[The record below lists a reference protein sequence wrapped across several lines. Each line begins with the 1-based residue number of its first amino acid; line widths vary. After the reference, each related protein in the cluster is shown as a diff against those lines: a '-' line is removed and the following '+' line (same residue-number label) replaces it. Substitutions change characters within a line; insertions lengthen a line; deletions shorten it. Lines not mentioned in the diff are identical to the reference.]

1 MVPSREGRML
11 GTREK
16 RDATE
21 IRVPAGSTDWETR
34 FPVSPLSIRRERP
47 IENFFAFVSGKKL
60 WAGAFRDS
68 GSAFHSIRF
77 ETIVEAR
84 LPYFLYTL
92 RGGHL
97 FSSCAPF
104 AFPLDLLPKYGPP
117 GELTVLST
125 GTVVATLRL
134 AWTGKAGIKQTL
146 QRDSEFSGILVSR
159 MEDSDMEISP
169 AAFQMPP

>member
-1 MVPSREGRML
+1 ML
-11 GTREK
+11 GTKEK
-16 RDATE
+16 RD
-21 IRVPAGSTDWETR
+21 VVETLAPEGTVER
-34 FPVSPLSIRRERP
+34 ESQFPVSPLSTRRERP
-47 IENFFAFVSGKKL
+47 IESFFKVVSGKKL
-60 WAGAFRDS
+60 WAGAFRDGGS
-68 GSAFHSIRF
+68 GFHTIRF

-117 GELTVLST
+117 VELTVLST

-134 AWTGKAGIKQTL
+134 AWSGKAGVGQVL

-159 MEDSDMEISP
+159 LEETDTEINP
-169 AAFQMPP
+169 ASFQMPP

>member
-11 GTREK
+11 GTKEK
-16 RDATE
+16 RNATE
-21 IRVPAGSTDWETR
+21 IRLPEGSNDWETQ

-47 IENFFAFVSGKKL
+47 IENFFAFAYGKKL

-68 GSAFHSIRF
+68 GSAFHTVRF

-84 LPYFLYTL
+84 LPYFLYSL

-134 AWTGKAGIKQTL
+134 AWTGKAGIRQTL

-159 MEDSDMEISP
+159 MEESGMEISP
-169 AAFQMPP
+169 SAFQMPP

>member
-1 MVPSREGRML
+1 ML
-11 GTREK
+11 GTKEK

-21 IRVPAGSTDWETR
+21 IWIPEGTPDRETR
-34 FPVSPLSIRRERP
+34 FPISPLSVRREMP
-47 IENFFAFVSGKKL
+47 IESFFTVVSGKKL
-60 WAGAFRDS
+60 WAGAFRDN
-68 GSAFHSIRF
+68 GSAFRTIRF

-134 AWTGKAGIKQTL
+134 AWSGKAGIRPVL
-146 QRDSEFSGILVSR
+146 QRDSEFSGILVFR
-159 MEDSDMEISP
+159 MEDSCREINPS
-169 AAFQMPP
+169 AFQMPP

>member
-1 MVPSREGRML
+1 ML
-11 GTREK
+11 GVKERGY
-16 RDATE
+16 ATE
-21 IRVPAGSTDWETR
+21 IRTPEGSNDLETQ

-47 IENFFAFVSGKKL
+47 IESFFKVVSGKKL
-60 WAGAFRDS
+60 WAGAFRDGGS
-68 GSAFHSIRF
+68 GFHTIRF

-134 AWTGKAGIKQTL
+134 AWSGKAGVGQVL

-159 MEDSDMEISP
+159 LEESDTEINP
-169 AAFQMPP
+169 ASFQMPP

>member
-1 MVPSREGRML
+1 MV
-11 GTREK
+11 GTREE
-16 RDATE
+16 RDVTE
-21 IRVPAGSTDWETR
+21 VRMPEGTMNWETQ
-34 FPVSPLSIRRERP
+34 FPVSPLSIRREKP
-47 IENFFAFVSGKKL
+47 IESSFTVISGKKL
-60 WAGAFRDS
+60 WAGAFRDG
-68 GSAFHSIRF
+68 GSAFHTIRF

-104 AFPLDLLPKYGPP
+104 AFPLDLLPIYGTP

-134 AWTGKAGIKQTL
+134 AWSGKAGIRQVMK
-146 QRDSEFSGILVSR
+146 RDSEFAGVLVSR
-159 MEDSDMEISP
+159 MEEPGMGINPD
-169 AAFQMPP
+169 AFQMPP

>member
-1 MVPSREGRML
+1 MV
-11 GTREK
+11 GTRERK
-16 RDATE
+16 D
-21 IRVPAGSTDWETR
+21 STKTRMSEGTSDWETQ
-34 FPVSPLSIRRERP
+34 FPVSPLSIRREMP
-47 IENFFAFVSGKKL
+47 IDNFFVFASGKKL
-60 WAGAFRDS
+60 WAGAFRDN
-68 GSAFHSIRF
+68 GSAFHTTRF

-97 FSSCAPF
+97 YSSCAPF

-134 AWTGKAGIKQTL
+134 AWSGKAGIRQVL
-146 QRDSEFSGILVSR
+146 QRDSEFCSILVSR
-159 MEDSDMEISP
+159 IEGSDLGIKPS
-169 AAFQMPP
+169 AFQMPP

>member
-1 MVPSREGRML
+1 ML
-11 GTREK
+11 GTKEK

-21 IRVPAGSTDWETR
+21 TRMPEGISDWETR
-34 FPVSPLSIRRERP
+34 FPVSPLSVRRERP
-47 IENFFAFVSGKKL
+47 IDNFFAFISGKKL
-60 WAGAFRDS
+60 WAGAFRDN
-68 GSAFHSIRF
+68 GSAFHAIRF

-97 FSSCAPF
+97 FSSVAPF
-104 AFPLDLLPKYGPP
+104 AFPLDLLPKFGPP

-134 AWTGKAGIKQTL
+134 AWSGKAGIRQLL
-146 QRDSEFSGILVSR
+146 QRDSEFSGLLVSR
-159 MEDSDMEISP
+159 MEGFDRGINP